1 MDEISIPI
9 TKKEEMLVKTLV
21 RLYKKERLVEE
32 FNDVL
37 GNGDVHSDI
46 VKGAGKLLG
55 IDPYSL
61 RNIGIQYINYSIEN
75 YEDIKNNI
83 FPPDIER
90 VKEGHF
96 YADETE
102 TVVHYNRKRARAY
115 VLESKMNDFEDHIY
129 ENYYDFD
136 PDTLDTDY
144 GDSDFADLQPDRK
157 SNTTFPYKNNV
168 II

>member
-32 FNDVL
+32 FNDIL
-37 GNGDVHSDI
+37 GYGDVSSDI

-61 RNIGIQYINYSIEN
+61 RNIGIQYINYSINN

-96 YADETE
+96 YADEAE
-102 TVVHYNRKRARAY
+102 SVIQYNRKRAVAY
-115 VLESKMNDFEDHIY
+115 VLESKLGDFEDSVY
-129 ENYYDFD
+129 ERFYEFD

-144 GDSDFADLQPDRK
+144 GDSDFIDFTPDKK
-157 SNTTFPYKNNV
+157 SNMRVSYKNNV
-168 II
+168 LM